1 MSSTYAQINRPPVE
15 EPDEEE
21 GLLESWKKY
30 LWREREARLN
40 AVYSV
45 EDALI
50 ALGEPVTR
58 TRPKRVHR

>member
-1 MSSTYAQINRPPVE
+1 MSTAVAVNKQQTE
-15 EPDEEE
+15 DEDDG
-21 GLLESWKKY
+21 GLLEVWKAQ
-30 LWREREARLN
+30 LWREREARLQ
-40 AVYSV
+40 AVYAV